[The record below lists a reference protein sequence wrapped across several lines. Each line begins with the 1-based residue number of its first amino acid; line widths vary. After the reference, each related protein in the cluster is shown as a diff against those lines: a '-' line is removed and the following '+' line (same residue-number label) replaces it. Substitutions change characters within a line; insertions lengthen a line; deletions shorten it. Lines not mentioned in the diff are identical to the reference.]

1 MKDLKL
7 LKVGAVAKML
17 GVNERT
23 IRRWEEAGWFCATLR
38 SPGGKRLYAQVDV
51 EAEILRM
58 RLAAE
63 NKRRG
68 VPMAPSWP
76 AREDDHVS
84 APAARPHLPSED
96 FSGADRS
103 IAPNESIPQADD
115 RIERF
120 RAEAGLEPTHGHVDA
135 GEPFVGESGPRMTP
149 DGSGPLEPNF
159 PGWEK

>member
-1 MKDLKL
+1 MCYADHVKDLKL
-7 LKVGAVAKML
+7 LKIGAVAKML

-38 SPGGKRLYAQVDV
+38 SPGGKRLYAQADV

-76 AREDDHVS
+76 AREDDPDS
-84 APAARPHLPSED
+84 APGRPHPPSED

-103 IAPNESIPQADD
+103 IAPNEPIPQADD

-120 RAEAGLEPTHGHVDA
+120 RAEAGLEPT
-135 GEPFVGESGPRMTP
+135 
-149 DGSGPLEPNF
+149 
-159 PGWEK
+159 PGQFL